1 MKMTPSAKAT
11 EVKQAWFVVDA
22 AGLPL
27 GRLSSEIA
35 KRLMGKH
42 KPMYT
47 AHVDTGDHIVVINA
61 EKVRLTGKKA
71 TQSKF
76 YWHTGHPGGIK
87 DITPAKTLESDH
99 PHRVIERGVQRM
111 LPKNTMGRNMFRKLH
126 VYAGT
131 EHPHAAQ
138 QPAALDLGTVIA
150 KKNVK

>member
-22 AGLPL
+22 TDLPL

-42 KPMYT
+42 KPTYT

-71 TQSKF
+71 LQEKF
-76 YWHTGHPGGIK
+76 YWHTGYVGGIK
-87 DITPAKTLESDH
+87 EITPAKTLETN
-99 PHRVIERGVQRM
+99 PHRVIERGVERM
-111 LPKNTMGRNMFRKLH
+111 LPKGTMGRDMFRKLH
-126 VYAGT
+126 VYAG
-131 EHPHAAQ
+131 EAHPHSAQ
-138 QPAALDLGTVIA
+138 QPAALDLGKVIA
-150 KKNVK
+150 KKNAK

>member
-11 EVKQAWFVVDA
+11 EVKQDWFVVDA
-22 AGLPL
+22 TNLPV

-42 KPMYT
+42 KPTYT

-61 EKVRLTGKKA
+61 EKVRLTGRKA
-71 TQSKF
+71 QQSKF
-76 YWHTGHPGGIK
+76 FWHTGHPGGIK
-87 DITPAKTLESDH
+87 DITPAKTLESAH

-111 LPKNTMGRNMFRKLH
+111 LPKGTMGRDMFRKLH

-131 EHPHAAQ
+131 QHAHTAQ
-138 QPAALDLGTVIA
+138 QPAALDLAKVIA